1 MADNFLRTGEVA
13 VLFGVSRRTVEKWCT
28 EGFIVA
34 RKWNKRW
41 LIDRESLQ
49 KQWHNSYGI
58 LDKTTIKGEQCE

>member
-13 VLFGVSRRTVEKWCT
+13 VLFGVSRRTVEKWCV

-41 LIDRESLQ
+41 LIDRAMLQ

-58 LDKTTIKGEQCE
+58 KAKTANEENN